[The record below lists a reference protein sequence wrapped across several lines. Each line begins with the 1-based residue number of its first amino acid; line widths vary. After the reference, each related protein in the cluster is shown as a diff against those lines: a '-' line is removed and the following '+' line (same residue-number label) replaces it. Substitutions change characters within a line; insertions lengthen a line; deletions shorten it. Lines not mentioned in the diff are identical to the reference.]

1 MMQNSAPRYF
11 DTDPCSEALGSRR
24 SDATMTPKGS
34 PVPPRALGSKMDA
47 APLRER
53 GDPKRV
59 NQTCT
64 EVLLRR
70 VRATD
75 LELGEALTH
84 GDQNPGGGGGKSGL
98 RIRNSA
104 TQSPTLII

>member
-1 MMQNSAPRYF
+1 MMQNSAPWYF

-24 SDATMTPKGS
+24 SDATITPKGS

-47 APLRER
+47 APLRET

-84 GDQNPGGGGGKSGL
+84 GDQNPGGANPGYGFGTRQRSH
-98 RIRNSA
+98 
-104 TQSPTLII
+104 PP